1 MGLLHF
7 IAVIAHAQ
15 VRMDG
20 LTLSDLSDLSDSVTT
35 ITFDMKQ
42 ITQQIT
48 TRGNATVALDKV
60 GANACW
66 MVDLPVLADCWRETV
81 GFVWPAALPMFRAAR
96 ASADSAATGGKV
108 TNLET
113 ATLKISPAL
122 AGTSCTNRPRLLTS
136 EPTVEVPTVKR
147 NGDPGC

>member
-1 MGLLHF
+1 MGLLYF
-7 IAVIAHAQ
+7 ITVIAHAQ
-15 VRMDG
+15 VRIDG
-20 LTLSDLSDLSDSVTT
+20 LALLDLSDLSDSVST

-81 GFVWPAALPMFRAAR
+81 GFVWPAALPMFNRAWNTWLA
-96 ASADSAATGGKV
+96 V
-108 TNLET
+108 TPLM
-113 ATLKISPAL
+113 
-122 AGTSCTNRPRLLTS
+122 
-136 EPTVEVPTVKR
+136 
-147 NGDPGC
+147 